1 MNITRNILES
11 EGLSEKRIE
20 KILSYSYKGKTIKE
34 WDQLVLDINA
44 LDSNGVPKWFE
55 YQVILTEAVT
65 IAKMLC

>member
-1 MNITRNILES
+1 VNITRNILES